1 MALFQLKG
9 SLRIGNGLGFGSAN
23 QAGFG
28 ESGERPPY
36 MESLVKLF
44 PAEGVGLTA
53 LAAGLAGTHLA
64 IGIVLTILIAGAVFV
79 LRMFATKPAGGG
91 KSDWVAVIIATIS
104 YFMYAVAVHAFGD
117 FGNEQV
123 LSTVMG
129 VVVGVWTLLV
139 PLIPTKS

>member
-1 MALFQLKG
+1 MALLQLKG
-9 SLRIGNGLGFGSAN
+9 SLRLGNGLGFGSAN

-28 ESGERPPY
+28 PGERPPY

-53 LAAGLAGTHLA
+53 LAAGLVGTHLA
-64 IGIVLTILIAGAVFV
+64 IGIVLTILIAGMVFV
-79 LRMFATKPAGGG
+79 LRVFATKPAGGG
-91 KSDWVAVIIATIS
+91 NTDWVAVIIATIS

-117 FGNEQV
+117 FGNPQV

-129 VVVGVWTLLV
+129 VIVGIWTVLV